1 MTNNSR
7 QVAVRIFTPGGAYT
21 DHVSEALCTEETKR
35 RGRDGFGDAGRAVY
49 LLRGGSV
56 MPGAGDIITDGD
68 RTLWID
74 VGEFSHGV
82 PEWDISILWTMAHNM
97 KADRSVNLFHIT
109 PETFNK
115 HWNIFLPAYLGTTDP
130 GELETYTRR
139 LFPYYAAKVPY
150 VFDMAYHTS
159 LPDMALQKTIQMLPN
174 V

>member
-68 RTLWID
+68 REHEITEIEICRDLAGKIRA
-74 VGEFSHGV
+74 VKC
-82 PEWDISILWTMAHNM
+82 TT
-97 KADRSVNLFHIT
+97 VN
-109 PETFNK
+109 
-115 HWNIFLPAYLGTTDP
+115 
-130 GELETYTRR
+130 
-139 LFPYYAAKVPY
+139 
-150 VFDMAYHTS
+150 
-159 LPDMALQKTIQMLPN
+159 
-174 V
+174 